1 MAGYTLV
8 IDISSDEENINHSTP
23 IKTLPVNMV
32 GRLGLSDSSTEAY
45 RGSDPELDSISE
57 SPVKMTPTPKKR
69 KRLTKVSF
77 ALPPAENVD
86 SDDYY
91 EEPETPTLPP
101 QVKGEENF
109 PSLGNERK
117 RETAV
122 TQKENEPSVDE
133 LEALYGLDIEDRQ
146 YFKSVGRG
154 ENNAKKSRQP
164 PFKPCRKINAPRT
177 QLVESSLNDLN
188 EPIKP
193 PEVTQEER
201 EYFENLV
208 RELEEEEKRIAR
220 MTAGRGRGPH
230 RMRNYISQPSVLVT
244 KEIPHCHGLPTYL
257 ARRGALS
264 RPAPGRGCEW
274 CFALGRGR
282 GRGYYK
288 YH

>member
-77 ALPPAENVD
+77 ALSPAENVD

-109 PSLGNERK
+109 RSLGNERK

-154 ENNAKKSRQP
+154 ENNAKKSRQQALQ
-164 PFKPCRKINAPRT
+164 KSKRPRT

-201 EYFENLV
+201 EYFENMV

-230 RMRNYISQPSVLVT
+230 RMRIYISQPSVLVT

-282 GRGYYK
+282 GRGYCK

>member
-32 GRLGLSDSSTEAY
+32 GRLGLSDSSSEAY

-91 EEPETPTLPP
+91 EEPETPTFPP

-109 PSLGNERK
+109 PSLGNERE

-122 TQKENEPSVDE
+122 TQKENEPSVDK
-133 LEALYGLDIEDRQ
+133 LEARYGLDIEDRQ
-146 YFKSVGRG
+146 YFKSVGR
-154 ENNAKKSRQP
+154 AKKSRQP
-164 PFKPCRKINAPRT
+164 PFKPCRKVNAPRT
-177 QLVESSLNDLN
+177 QLVESSL
-188 EPIKP
+188 
-193 PEVTQEER
+193 
-201 EYFENLV
+201 
-208 RELEEEEKRIAR
+208 
-220 MTAGRGRGPH
+220 
-230 RMRNYISQPSVLVT
+230 
-244 KEIPHCHGLPTYL
+244 
-257 ARRGALS
+257 LS
-264 RPAPGRGCEW
+264 RIN
-274 CFALGRGR
+274 
-282 GRGYYK
+282 
-288 YH
+288 